1 LEPNVCARSLCSLG
15 DGFGSLLDWFWF
27 GLAAEGFVAMNLQEW
42 LEEDRQW
49 LRIHRIA
56 HAKAMFRKAES
67 SEDKQF
73 WGAVVKAN
81 AVTSEEARI

>member
-1 LEPNVCARSLCSLG
+1 
-15 DGFGSLLDWFWF
+15 
-27 GLAAEGFVAMNLQEW
+27 MNLQEW